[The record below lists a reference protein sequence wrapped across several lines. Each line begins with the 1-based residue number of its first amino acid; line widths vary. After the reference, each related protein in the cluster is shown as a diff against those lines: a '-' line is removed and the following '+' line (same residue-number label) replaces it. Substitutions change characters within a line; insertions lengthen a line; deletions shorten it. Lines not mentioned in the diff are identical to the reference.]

1 MKFPPKGVYVYKVCS
16 TNLIIVCLLLHSV
29 VIITH

>member
-16 TNLIIVCLLLHSV
+16 TNLIIACALMPSV
-29 VIITH
+29 AIITH